1 MSTYKTTDNKKQ
13 YKIEIMILIQNA
25 TIINEGKSKIG
36 SVLIEN
42 NIISKIYDNDVPN
55 QIINQ
60 STVIDATGLW
70 LMPGIIDDQ
79 VHFREPGLTHKGD
92 IASESRAAIAG
103 GVTSFMEMPNTKP
116 QTTTIEALNN
126 KFELAAEKSFAN
138 YSFYLGATNDNMTE
152 LKKVDSKN
160 VCGIKIFMGSST
172 GNMLVDNQK
181 ALQAIFAEIDM
192 LIAVH
197 CEKEEI
203 IKENIAYYKS
213 KLGDNIPI
221 QYHPLIRS
229 AEACYR
235 SSAEAVE
242 LADKYQTQLH
252 ILHLSTEKE
261 MGLFDIKPLI
271 EKKITGE
278 VCVHHL
284 WFSDKDYA
292 KYGTLIKWNPAVKT
306 EQDREAI
313 MQALLDGRVDIVA
326 TDHAPHLLSEKQGG
340 CLQAASGGP
349 LVQHS
354 LQMMLEQVKLER
366 MSKEQVVDKM
376 CHAPAILYR
385 INKRGYIREN
395 YYADLVLV
403 NPNKSYT
410 ITQDN
415 ILYKCKWSPLEGETL
430 SSTIEKT
437 FLNGQIAFD
446 NGVVNENIRGKA
458 LSFNR

>member
-1 MSTYKTTDNKKQ
+1 
-13 YKIEIMILIQNA
+13 MILIHNA
-25 TIINEGKSKIG
+25 TIINEGTSFIG

-42 NIISKIYDNDVPN
+42 HFITKVYRDKEVPAE
-55 QIINQ
+55 IINHAAK
-60 STVIDATGLW
+60 VDAKGLW
-70 LMPGIIDDQ
+70 LIPGVIDDQ

-126 KFELAAEKSFAN
+126 KFEIAKNKSFAN
-138 YSFYLGATNDNMTE
+138 YSFYLGATNDNLPE
-152 LKKVDSKN
+152 LRKVNPKE
-160 VCGIKIFMGSST
+160 VCGVKVFMGSST
-172 GNMLVDNQK
+172 GNMLVDKKK
-181 ALQAIFAEIDM
+181 ALEAIFAEVGM
-192 LIAVH
+192 LITTH

-203 IKENIAYYKS
+203 IQQNIAHYKAKFGENIP
-213 KLGDNIPI
+213 L

-229 AEACYR
+229 AESCYR

-261 MGLFDIKPLI
+261 ISLFNVKPLA

-284 WFSDKDYA
+284 WFSDEDYA
-292 KYGTLIKWNPAVKT
+292 KYGTRIKWNPAVKT
-306 EQDREAI
+306 KQDRDAL
-313 MQALLDGRVDIVA
+313 MQGLLSGKLDVVA
-326 TDHAPHLLSEKQGG
+326 TDHAPHLLEEKHGG

-354 LQMMLEQVKLER
+354 LQMMLELAKQGKIT
-366 MSKEQVVDKM
+366 KEQVVDKM
-376 CHAPAILYR
+376 CHAPAILYQ
-385 INKRGYIREN
+385 IHKRGYIREG
-395 YYADLVLV
+395 YYADIVLV
-403 NPNKSYT
+403 NPEKPYT

-415 ILYKCKWSPLEGETL
+415 ILYKCKWAPLEGETM
-430 SSTIEKT
+430 STTIEKT
-437 FLNGQIAFD
+437 FLNGRMAF
-446 NGVVNENIRGKA
+446 NKGVVHDVRGMA
-458 LSFNR
+458 LRFDR